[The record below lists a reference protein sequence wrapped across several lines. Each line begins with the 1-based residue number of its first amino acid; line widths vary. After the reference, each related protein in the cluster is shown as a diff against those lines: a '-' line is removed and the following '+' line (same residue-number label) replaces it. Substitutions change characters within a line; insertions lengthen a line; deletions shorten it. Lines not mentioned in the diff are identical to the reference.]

1 MQEKNLKYNNRMN
14 KEPWDKKVDETKKTY
29 KWKKFN

>member
-14 KEPWDKKVDETKKTY
+14 KEPWDKKVDETNTY
-29 KWKKFN
+29 KWEKFN